1 MKLRKIHQ
9 WNKNLKGGTIMSYI
23 RYELFNPFA
32 KRYPEEILPKFEV
45 IPRIGIGIR
54 RDIRRGDFECLYII
68 LGWLNFYI
76 EFSINWF
83 KKVKYV

>member
-1 MKLRKIHQ
+1 MMKLRKIHS
-9 WNKNLKGGTIMSYI
+9 WYRNLKGGITILYI

-32 KRYPEEILPKFEV
+32 KSYLEEILPKFEV

-54 RDIRRGDFECLYII
+54 RDIRRGDFESLSII

-83 KKVKYV
+83 KKS